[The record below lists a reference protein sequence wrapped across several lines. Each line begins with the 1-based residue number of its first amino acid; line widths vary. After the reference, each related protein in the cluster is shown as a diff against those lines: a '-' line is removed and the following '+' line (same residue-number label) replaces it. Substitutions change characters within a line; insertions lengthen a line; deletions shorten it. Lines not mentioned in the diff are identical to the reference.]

1 MKGII
6 LAGGSGTRLY
16 PITKGVSKHL
26 LPIYDKPMIYYSLST
41 LMLAGINDILVI
53 STPYDLPN
61 YMKLLGQGD
70 HLGISINYAEQ
81 PIPNGIAEA
90 FIIGEDFIGGDSVCL
105 ILGDNIFYGH
115 DFDTLLKNASNKK
128 SGATIFGYQVTNP
141 HRFGVIE
148 FNKQGTPINIHEKPE
163 FPKSDYAVTGLYFY
177 DNNVINVAKN
187 LKPSSR
193 GELEITDVNN
203 SYLMNNEL
211 DVSLIKNDCFW
222 FDAGTHDSL
231 LEVGNFIKKKESTEG
246 KKIACLEEIA
256 YANRWISLEELNTH
270 GEKMKSTV
278 YGKHILK
285 LIDENI

>member
-81 PIPNGIAEA
+81 PMPNGIAEA

-115 DFDTLLKNASNKK
+115 DFDILLKNASNKK

-148 FNKQGTPINIHEKPE
+148 FNKQGIPINIHEKPE

-177 DNNVINVAKN
+177 DNNVINIAKN

-193 GELEITDVNN
+193 GELEITDINN
-203 SYLMNNEL
+203 SYLMNNGL
-211 DVSLIKNDCFW
+211 DVSLINNDCFW

>member
-6 LAGGSGTRLY
+6 LAGGSGTRLN

-53 STPYDLPN
+53 STPHDLPN

-81 PIPNGIAEA
+81 PIPNGISEA

-115 DFDTLLKNASNKK
+115 DFDLLLKNASNKK

-141 HRFGVIE
+141 DRFGVIE
-148 FNKQGTPINIHEKPE
+148 FNKQGIPINIHEKPE
-163 FPKSDYAVTGLYFY
+163 YPKSDYAVTGLYFY
-177 DNNVINVAKN
+177 DNNVINIAKN

-193 GELEITDVNN
+193 GELEITDINN
-203 SYLMNNEL
+203 SYLINKGL
-211 DVSLIKNDCFW
+211 DVSLMSNDCVW

-231 LEVGNFIKKKESTEG
+231 LEVGNYIKNKELTEG
-246 KKIACLEEIA
+246 IKIACLEEIA
-256 YANRWISLEELNTH
+256 YANRWISFEELNTH
-270 GEKMKSTV
+270 GENMKSTA

-285 LIDENI
+285 LIDENT